1 MVRYRGWFS
10 GAHWRDPLSQSD
22 LYAQRDLLNRIK
34 LMLPVQSSS
43 QKYFPSSPTQITSM
57 SFASRPNT
65 TGAFRDRHERRAG
78 DAVDAVAPRTNGAF
92 RGRRSRVVLTPRR
105 RRQVGERDFTCDG
118 DKKARSPG
126 RARNKLL
133 KPSRAG
139 MPGDPGATVVTN
151 ARAYYSTRAAA
162 GATGTRHSPR
172 PLWAKDSSTTR
183 AHRAAGTRSCISP
196 SLRGAKATKQSSSP
210 MQLMDCFA
218 EPVIGRAFA
227 RPVGSQMT
235 AWLSASLC

>member
-1 MVRYRGWFS
+1 MSFRGASEASEPGIHNHRREYGFRACAKE
-10 GAHWRDPLSQSD
+10 AHPGMTSECCSTQITESH
-22 LYAQRDLLNRIK
+22 
-34 LMLPVQSSS
+34 VQPAS
-43 QKYFPSSPTQITSM
+43 QKYSGSLLTQITS
-57 SFASRPNT
+57 SSSPSRPNT

-172 PLWAKDSSTTR
+172 PLWADRSCTTR
-183 AHRAAGTRSCISP
+183 APYVARMRSRILP
-196 SLRGAKATKQSSSP
+196 SLRAKRSNP
-210 MQLMDCFA
+210 FFLRGYMDCFA
-218 EPVIGRAFA
+218 SLA
-227 RPVGSQMT
+227 MT
-235 AWLSASLC
+235 VYSSERS